1 MPLAMSSANLTAWL
15 WSTTRA
21 EEGKEPAERSLNM
34 ESCRRFRLNGPD
46 KLLTS
51 ALVQDVEKRSVGHVM
66 GDDDGVRGWRCLTGP
81 ENR

>member
-1 MPLAMSSANLTAWL
+1 
-15 WSTTRA
+15 
-21 EEGKEPAERSLNM
+21 M
-34 ESCRRFRLNGPD
+34 ESCRRFRLDGSG

-66 GDDDGVRGWRCLTGP
+66 GDDDGVRGWRCLTGS